1 MRLKQKAISLLLSAA
16 LIISIVPQT
25 VFAAGT
31 DAQDSGAVIGASSL
45 CENHMAHDEDCG
57 YVEGTEGSPC
67 THEHGEECYTTVTS
81 CTHTN
86 TEDCCPVLDNSV
98 SGDTATPSE
107 AAEPTECTHV
117 CSEESGCVTKKLN
130 CPHEHDEACG
140 YSPAADGS
148 PCTHVC
154 ELCALTEIASWSWV
168 DEMEVIDPEN
178 GVLALPGASE
188 EAPALFGDITA
199 LLPASITAA
208 AGDGAKTVALDGW
221 ACPEYPEA
229 GAYTGSYVFTAKLP
243 KGYTLAA
250 GAPALRVTVEL
261 GGAAM
266 LEAPA
271 AHTHPI
277 CGKVHTNIGD
287 HTTATEVTFDKELS
301 SDLSNHLCADGTWV
315 QAESVNGRDYY
326 VLPAG
331 NYYLKADATI
341 DKTILIKEGEVNIC
355 LNGHELCLNQGG
367 VRVWEVIQ
375 INGGTLNLTDC
386 QGGGKVCH
394 LDYTYGRGVT
404 LKGTGDAIMKFNMYG
419 GNICENTHKL
429 STNSEAYGGGVA
441 VESQNGTFNM
451 YGGSIS
457 NNEASMS
464 GKSNAHSGGVYNA
477 GKFHL
482 YDGAIESNKAYVASG
497 GGRCFGGGVSNS
509 GTFIM
514 SGGRIS
520 KNRVSGQSNKEM
532 YGGGVYNRERS
543 QFTMS
548 GGEISENTVTSYAA
562 SAYGGGVYNG
572 GIFTL
577 SDGGKISK
585 NAVSGHS
592 NEEMCGGG
600 VYNVKINA
608 KMVMSGG
615 VYASAGKFNM
625 NGKASVTKNT
635 VNGVF
640 VSDHAEFIRVR

>member
-1 MRLKQKAISLLLSAA
+1 
-16 LIISIVPQT
+16 
-25 VFAAGT
+25 
-31 DAQDSGAVIGASSL
+31 
-45 CENHMAHDEDCG
+45 
-57 YVEGTEGSPC
+57 
-67 THEHGEECYTTVTS
+67 
-81 CTHTN
+81 
-86 TEDCCPVLDNSV
+86 
-98 SGDTATPSE
+98 
-107 AAEPTECTHV
+107 
-117 CSEESGCVTKKLN
+117 
-130 CPHEHDEACG
+130 
-140 YSPAADGS
+140 
-148 PCTHVC
+148 
-154 ELCALTEIASWSWV
+154 
-168 DEMEVIDPEN
+168 
-178 GVLALPGASE
+178 
-188 EAPALFGDITA
+188 
-199 LLPASITAA
+199 
-208 AGDGAKTVALDGW
+208 
-221 ACPEYPEA
+221 
-229 GAYTGSYVFTAKLP
+229 
-243 KGYTLAA
+243 
-250 GAPALRVTVEL
+250 
-261 GGAAM
+261 M

-640 VSDHAEFIRVR
+640 VSDHAEFTVSGEPTVKENTKNDDASNVYLTGSAYIIIGGALTGGEGSIGVTKTANNVIAKNVSTDYSGKFSSDDKWHVVKHDAATNQLVLKRSVVMHTHKWSYSSSKDRSTVSVTWHRHYRHL